1 MLGESLTARGCR
13 PRSVASMVSLVSY
26 VRVFS
31 GLSFAFSLALLCLAN
46 PAHAMAP
53 MMPLGYSGLTD
64 LEPNSGHSYIAS
76 IRYRRYANRDTDEA
90 EALFDE
96 GQYEFDSQDY
106 HAAQRIFER
115 LIDEH
120 PKSEFALKAQR
131 YLANIYRGKDVQ
143 SPRTNR
149 IATARNARRSL
160 PPKSTPLRSSQRPE
174 PSRQISHALTAP
186 RSIRPDTKMQRKLLL
201 NVGDRVFFAADS
213 QRIGAKARAVLQ
225 RQANWL
231 KNNTDLHVRIEGH
244 SHDNG
249 GRDADLVLSLRR
261 AEEVRLRLVEEG
273 VAAER
278 ISIMGRGRAAPVA
291 ICDTAMC
298 AAQNRRVMTL
308 VYRPDKGTSGHQRA
322 SLPQP
327 RH

>member
-1 MLGESLTARGCR
+1 MLSFVSYIRGFSGFSSAYVLGFLFLAFPVHARPPIMPIGQLGLTA
-13 PRSVASMVSLVSY
+13 PTPTY
-26 VRVFS
+26 EQPPI
-31 GLSFAFSLALLCLAN
+31 AN
-46 PAHAMAP
+46 
-53 MMPLGYSGLTD
+53 
-64 LEPNSGHSYIAS
+64 
-76 IRYRRYANRDTDEA
+76 IRYRRYKNSEADEA

-106 HAAQRIFER
+106 QAAQRVFER

-120 PKSEFALKAQR
+120 PKSEYALKAQR
-131 YLANIYRGKDVQ
+131 YLANIYRSKNVR
-143 SPRTNR
+143 PHRTDR
-149 IATARNARRSL
+149 LTTTTTLRRSL
-160 PPKSTPLRSSQRPE
+160 PPRSNPSKGSMRSERRHRLSRAPITSPLT
-174 PSRQISHALTAP
+174 IW
-186 RSIRPDTKMQRKLLL
+186 PDTAMQRKLLL

-213 QRIGAKARAVLQ
+213 ERIGAKARVVLQ
-225 RQANWL
+225 RQADWL
-231 KNNTDLHVRIEGH
+231 KSNMDLHIHIEGH

-261 AEEVRLRLVEEG
+261 AEEVRLRLIEEG

-298 AAQNRRVMTL
+298 AAQNRRVITL
-308 VYRPDKGTSGHQRA
+308 VYRPDNGTSMHRRA

-327 RH
+327 QR